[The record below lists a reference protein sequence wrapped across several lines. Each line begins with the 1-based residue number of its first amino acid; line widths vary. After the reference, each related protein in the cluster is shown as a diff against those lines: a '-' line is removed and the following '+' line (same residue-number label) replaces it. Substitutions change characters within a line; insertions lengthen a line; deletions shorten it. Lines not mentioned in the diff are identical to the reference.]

1 MSLDV
6 KEFGNMA
13 GVSPHLQQPPVGG
26 ASLTTGGTAAYTVTG
41 PGIAFVELYANGTGH
56 TFTVSDSALAQAM
69 PAGERV
75 VYGLRKGAVVTV
87 TA

>member
-6 KEFGNMA
+6 KEFSNMA
-13 GVSPHLQQPPVGG
+13 GVSTHLQQPPVGG
-26 ASLTTGGTAAYTVTG
+26 GSLTTGGTASYTVAG
-41 PGIAFVELYANGTGH
+41 PGIAFVEFYANGSGH
-56 TFTVSDSALAQAM
+56 TFTVSDSALAQGLSL
-69 PAGERV
+69 GERV